1 MAIANLK
8 ALAYN
13 ILKEFKTPIVS
24 DFVSKKKILLAYLNV
39 CPYPNCDE
47 KLDLIE
53 FPMHDS
59 ESSGI
64 SSIAGNL
71 EKNLGISSLDTVD
84 EIMEDDSDLQSTD
97 PNSNTDPYDNAFDI
111 EIDKT
116 KTVSELKQVIKNSQ
130 KPFFNNVAVKNLKLW
145 KVDISFD
152 EPNEKLSVL
161 RDKTCSVIKEQL
173 RGMEMRPIL
182 KIDEYFSDIPEG
194 KHIHIIVEH
203 PSVIKK
209 ETNDKIN
216 IKVDELSKMIL
227 DLIKEQHKS
236 KVAISSV
243 NCSDWERIQESTG
256 LDIKTVN
263 LDVEYDTENIVAYQW
278 NGRQERE
285 QKDRYLSHLRNIL
298 KISRYH
304 LLELYDTTND
314 KNFLGI
320 VDNILPIRLFDK
332 TDAIIVDS
340 EIYQAMAELT
350 TADLKSKY

>member
-1 MAIANLK
+1 
-8 ALAYN
+8 
-13 ILKEFKTPIVS
+13 
-24 DFVSKKKILLAYLNV
+24 
-39 CPYPNCDE
+39 
-47 KLDLIE
+47 
-53 FPMHDS
+53 MHDS

-97 PNSNTDPYDNAFDI
+97 PNSNTVTTATTNPNTIANTSSASILPSKHVGDPTSADKPSKGEDPYDNAFDI

-332 TDAIIVDS
+332 TDAIIVDRCS
-340 EIYQAMAELT
+340 ISNRIPEHHIRIVFELR
-350 TADLKSKY
+350 KNIIK

>member
-1 MAIANLK
+1 
-8 ALAYN
+8 
-13 ILKEFKTPIVS
+13 
-24 DFVSKKKILLAYLNV
+24 
-39 CPYPNCDE
+39 
-47 KLDLIE
+47 
-53 FPMHDS
+53 
-59 ESSGI
+59 
-64 SSIAGNL
+64 
-71 EKNLGISSLDTVD
+71 
-84 EIMEDDSDLQSTD
+84 MEDDSDLQSTD
-97 PNSNTDPYDNAFDI
+97 PNSNTVTTATTNPNTIANTSSASILPSKHVGDPTSA
-111 EIDKT
+111 DKPSSKKLKAVNREDSSNLKKLMNELLSTEKPPQT

-332 TDAIIVDS
+332 TDAIIVDRCS
-340 EIYQAMAELT
+340 ISNRIPEHHIRIVFELR
-350 TADLKSKY
+350 KNIIK